1 MKTKLKTLFIASL
14 LTILSSCNNNTKN
27 NSQKDKEIAD
37 NIVPIKTV
45 KVEVKRVEQTESYPS
60 SIIAYT
66 INNIAPVSA
75 GVRICTLNNEV
86 GDRVRKGCILAETD
100 NVQLNQARLKL
111 LKDSTEYVRI
121 KSLYAQGGVSKSD
134 FETMELT
141 YKVSRSNYNL
151 LKENTILR
159 SPIDGIITERNYD
172 VTDIFSPSRP
182 IYIVQQITPVK
193 IPIWISES
201 DYTKVKKGN
210 KTEITTDA
218 LPGEVFYGKIN
229 RIEPILDPVTHT
241 FRAEVLVE
249 NKDMKLRPGM
259 FSQVKVFFGTK
270 DIISITEE
278 AIIKMPGSGQR
289 AVYII
294 DKAGTAK
301 LTPVTLGKR
310 YENDYEVISG
320 LCNGDEVAT
329 ECSSSLKNGNKVKV
343 LNN

>member
-75 GVRICTLNNEV
+75 GVRIRTLNNEV

-141 YKVSRSNYNL
+141 YKVSRL
-151 LKENTILR
+151 
-159 SPIDGIITERNYD
+159 
-172 VTDIFSPSRP
+172 
-182 IYIVQQITPVK
+182 
-193 IPIWISES
+193 
-201 DYTKVKKGN
+201 
-210 KTEITTDA
+210 
-218 LPGEVFYGKIN
+218 
-229 RIEPILDPVTHT
+229 
-241 FRAEVLVE
+241 
-249 NKDMKLRPGM
+249 
-259 FSQVKVFFGTK
+259 
-270 DIISITEE
+270 
-278 AIIKMPGSGQR
+278 
-289 AVYII
+289 
-294 DKAGTAK
+294 
-301 LTPVTLGKR
+301 
-310 YENDYEVISG
+310 
-320 LCNGDEVAT
+320 
-329 ECSSSLKNGNKVKV
+329 SLIHI
-343 LNN
+343 